1 MRTQMVWRGVLLV
14 LVVSATTMVGA
25 ERGLKVRKVL
35 GEDLR
40 LPNYHALVIGIN
52 RYKHWR
58 SLRQAREDAQN
69 VAALLRSRYGFRAVT
84 TLYDGQASLQGI
96 VRELRVLTR
105 KLTPDDSLL
114 IYFAGHGYYDKL
126 LKKGYWVPSEGREEV
141 GGMPAINDW
150 LQNSNL
156 KEYTDAMQARH
167 VLVVSDSCFS
177 GAMLRGG
184 RVDIETKQNTWYRRA
199 ISQPTR
205 WCVASGDLET
215 VPDQSIF
222 AKKFLQV
229 LQYPRQSVFAA
240 SDLAGWIK
248 NDVAAYSGRRPV
260 FGPMNTASGSDLGEF
275 VFLVHEDGSA
285 AGPATAPA
293 PAPRSL
299 LGPVLTAPA
308 PKVVRP
314 APKVTQVRY
323 GTLEV
328 KSPIDAVIQI
338 GGGKGYSLAAGKTL
352 RWEKMSV
359 GTHTVQAASG
369 VRTWRGVAR
378 VFEGR
383 TATIKAFPD
392 EERRLTEEARQRE
405 LAEKAAADAAAKR
418 AVQEALERQLKE
430 QATYWE
436 QQTKQAEPEKKK
448 KRRPRAH

>member
-1 MRTQMVWRGVLLV
+1 
-14 LVVSATTMVGA
+14 
-25 ERGLKVRKVL
+25 
-35 GEDLR
+35 
-40 LPNYHALVIGIN
+40 VIGIN

-58 SLRQAREDAQN
+58 RLRQAREDAQN
-69 VAALLRSRYGFRAVT
+69 VASLLRSRYGFKSVT
-84 TLYDGQASLQGI
+84 TLYDEDASLQGI
-96 VRELRVLTR
+96 VRALRVLTR
-105 KLTPDDSLL
+105 KLTPNDSLL

-126 LKKGYWVPSEGREEV
+126 LKKGYWVPAEGREEV

-184 RVDIETKQNTWYRRA
+184 RVDIGTKQNTWYRRA

-229 LQYPRQSVFAA
+229 LQYPRQTVFAA

-248 NDVAAYSGRRPV
+248 GDVAAYSGRRPV

-275 VFLVHEDGSA
+275 VFLVHDDEPA
-285 AGPATAPA
+285 AAPA
-293 PAPRSL
+293 PVPQ
-299 LGPVLTAPA
+299 PVPQPTWTAPA
-308 PKVVRP
+308 PKVA
-314 APKVTQVRY
+314 APVPEVARVRY
-323 GTLEV
+323 GTLEIR
-328 KSPIDAVIQI
+328 SPVDAVVQV
-338 GGGKGYSLAAGKTL
+338 GDGKGYSLAAGKAL

-359 GTHTVQAASG
+359 GTHTVQAVAG
-369 VRTWRGVAR
+369 GRTWRGVAR

-383 TATIKAFPD
+383 TATVKAFPD
-392 EERRLTEEARQRE
+392 EERRLAEEARQRE
-405 LAEKAAADAAAKR
+405 LAEKAAAEAAA
-418 AVQEALERQLKE
+418 AEAARKAEDLERLLKLQADAEE
-430 QATYWE
+430 QE
-436 QQTKQAEPEKKK
+436 SQPEPEKKK

>member
-1 MRTQMVWRGVLLV
+1 MKAPVVLYIVLLA
-14 LVVSATTMVGA
+14 LVVSAGMVEGA
-25 ERGLKVRKVL
+25 DRGIKVREVL
-35 GEDLR
+35 GEDLS
-40 LPNYHALVIGIN
+40 LPDYHGLVIGIN

-58 SLRQAREDAQN
+58 SLRQAREDARN
-69 VAALLRSRYGFRAVT
+69 VAELLQSRYGFKSVT
-84 TLYDGQASLQGI
+84 TLYDEEASLDGI
-96 VRELRVLTR
+96 LRALRELTR
-105 KLTPDDSLL
+105 RLTPNDSLL

-126 LKKGYWVPSEGREEV
+126 LKKGYWIPHEGREEI
-141 GGMPAINDW
+141 GGMPAISDW

-184 RVDIETKQNTWYRRA
+184 RIDIETRQNTWYRRA

-260 FGPMNTASGSDLGEF
+260 VGPMNTASGSDLGEF
-275 VFLVHEDGSA
+275 VFLVHDAEPA
-285 AGPATAPA
+285 AAPA
-293 PAPRSL
+293 PVAQPAPQ
-299 LGPVLTAPA
+299 PVWTAPA
-308 PKVVRP
+308 PKVAQP
-314 APKVTQVRY
+314 APKAEELRY

-328 KSPIDAVIQI
+328 ASPIDAVIQI

-352 RWEKMSV
+352 RWEKMRV
-359 GTHTVQAASG
+359 GTHTIQAVAG
-369 VRTWRGVAR
+369 VRTWSGVAR

-392 EERRLTEEARQRE
+392 EEQRLAEEARQRE
-405 LAEKAAADAAAKR
+405 LAAKAAAERAA
-418 AVQEALERQLKE
+418 QEALEREMKE
-430 QATYWE
+430 QAAWE
-436 QQTKQAEPEKKK
+436 EQTKEAEPEKKK
-448 KRRPRAH
+448 RRPRVH